1 MKTYTFWVTLEGK
14 SPMKVAEDGR
24 TASEAKSIVESRFP
38 GARVMFAEGFQM
50 KRTFA
55 CTVCGTKFVHKKPEN
70 LVGKLGMIPVN
81 LCKKHFRAV
90 MKHDDLMLNDYRKVA
105 QAG

>member
-38 GARVMFAEGFQM
+38 GATWMLAEGF
-50 KRTFA
+50 
-55 CTVCGTKFVHKKPEN
+55 
-70 LVGKLGMIPVN
+70 
-81 LCKKHFRAV
+81 
-90 MKHDDLMLNDYRKVA
+90 
-105 QAG
+105 